1 MGAKKEREITAE
13 YYRGCIPDQ
22 RLKGKNGT
30 HPFYKHQNN
39 LNVST
44 CSFSTFANSFFV
56 NKSSATNI
64 YLF

>member
-1 MGAKKEREITAE
+1 
-13 YYRGCIPDQ
+13 
-22 RLKGKNGT
+22 
-30 HPFYKHQNN
+30 

-64 YLF
+64 YLFWPNSFDIRPYFFLWFWVCP